1 MKKIVLKAFVVAA
14 LLTGT
19 TTFISCGS
27 DEPEVIGGGTGTGTN
42 QEGTKLEGKVTG
54 TITLDASK
62 EYKLTG
68 SYIIEDGGKLI
79 IPAGTKITV
88 TGTGTEAYIAV
99 LMGGKIDIQGTAS
112 KPVTMSSANGK
123 PGDWGGLT
131 ICGKAT
137 TTAGVEAEAEVGGFK
152 YGGTADTDNSGSIK
166 NLIIKGTGASINS
179 ESQYNGISLYAVG
192 SGTIIEDVAVIDG
205 SDDGIE
211 FFGGTVSVKNIY
223 LENNEDDSIDWTEG
237 WNGTVE
243 NAYVSHTKAGF
254 STVLEG
260 DKANKNPKFINLTA
274 VSTVE
279 EVVKDKPTTALQFKK
294 QSGATITGLSLT
306 GYQKNIDMKD
316 NGKLSNVKIEGEDA
330 NPATNYTKAA
340 TVNVKDFSWV
350 NSSVDVNTDLLQG
363 TVTGEVTLDPS
374 IAYKL
379 TGSYIVQDGGKL
391 TIPAGTKITVTGSGT
406 EAYIAVLMG
415 GKIDIQGTASNPV
428 TMSSPNA
435 KPGDWGGLTICGKA
449 TTTAGVGA
457 EAEVGGFK
465 YGGTA
470 NADNSGSIK
479 YLIIKGTGASINSES
494 QYNGVSLYAV
504 GSGTTIENVAVID
517 GSDDGIEFFGGTV
530 SVKNI
535 YLENNEDDSID
546 WTEGWNG
553 TVENAY
559 ISHSKNGFST
569 ALEGDK
575 ANNNPKF
582 VNLTAVSTVEGT
594 ALQFKKESGA
604 TITGLSL
611 TGYGKNIDMKDN
623 GALSNVKI
631 EGEDANPATN
641 YTKAA
646 TVNVKD
652 FGWVNSSVDVNSD
665 LLQGTVTGEVTLD
678 PSVAYKLTGSYIVQ
692 AGGKLIIPAGTK
704 ITVTGS
710 GTEAYIAVLMGG
722 KIEIQGTESTP
733 VIMSSPKGKPG
744 DWGGLTICG
753 KATTTAGVK
762 AEAEVGGFKY
772 GGTSDADSS
781 GSIKNLVIKGTG
793 ASINSESQYNGIS
806 LYAVGSGTVIEN
818 VAVIDGADDGIEFF
832 GGTVSVKNIYLEN
845 NEDDS
850 IDWTEG
856 WNGTVEN
863 SYISHSKEGFSTALE
878 GDKANNNPKFI
889 NLTAVS
895 SVNGTA
901 LQFKKESGAIITN
914 LHLDGYDKNIDMK
927 DNGKLSNVKI
937 DGADASKEDAY
948 NEGTKVDTSK
958 WSWKNASL

>member
-19 TTFISCGS
+19 TTFVSCGS
-27 DEPEVIGGGTGTGTN
+27 DEPAVIGGGTGTGTN
-42 QEGTKLEGKVTG
+42 QEGIKLEGKVAG
-54 TITLDASK
+54 TMTLDASK
-62 EYKLTG
+62 TYNLTG
-68 SYIIEDGGKLI
+68 SYIVEDGGKLV
-79 IPAGTKITV
+79 IPAGTKINV
-88 TGTGTEAYIAV
+88 TGKGTEAFIAV
-99 LMGGKIDIQGTAS
+99 LMGGQIDIQGTAS
-112 KPVTMSSANGK
+112 KPVIMTSPNGK

-137 TTAGVEAEAEVGGFK
+137 TTAGVDAEAEVGGFK
-152 YGGTADTDNSGSIK
+152 YGGTADADNSGTIQY
-166 NLIIKGTGASINS
+166 LMIKGTGASINS
-179 ESQYNGISLYAVG
+179 ESQYNGI
-192 SGTIIEDVAVIDG
+192 
-205 SDDGIE
+205 
-211 FFGGTVSVKNIY
+211 
-223 LENNEDDSIDWTEG
+223 
-237 WNGTVE
+237 
-243 NAYVSHTKAGF
+243 
-254 STVLEG
+254 
-260 DKANKNPKFINLTA
+260 
-274 VSTVE
+274 
-279 EVVKDKPTTALQFKK
+279 
-294 QSGATITGLSLT
+294 
-306 GYQKNIDMKD
+306 
-316 NGKLSNVKIEGEDA
+316 
-330 NPATNYTKAA
+330 
-340 TVNVKDFSWV
+340 
-350 NSSVDVNTDLLQG
+350 
-363 TVTGEVTLDPS
+363 
-374 IAYKL
+374 
-379 TGSYIVQDGGKL
+379 
-391 TIPAGTKITVTGSGT
+391 
-406 EAYIAVLMG
+406 
-415 GKIDIQGTASNPV
+415 
-428 TMSSPNA
+428 
-435 KPGDWGGLTICGKA
+435 
-449 TTTAGVGA
+449 
-457 EAEVGGFK
+457 
-465 YGGTA
+465 
-470 NADNSGSIK
+470 
-479 YLIIKGTGASINSES
+479 
-494 QYNGVSLYAV
+494 SLYAV

-553 TVENAY
+553 TVTNSY
-559 ISHSKNGFST
+559 ISHTKEGFST

-582 VNLTAVSTVEGT
+582 VNLTAISTQGGT

-611 TGYGKNIDMKDN
+611 TGYAKNIEMKDD
-623 GALSNVKI
+623 GKLSNVKI
-631 EGEDANPATN
+631 DGQDANPTAN

-646 TVNVKD
+646 TVNAKD
-652 FGWVNSSVDVNSD
+652 FSWVNSSVHADAN
-665 LLQGTVTGEVTLD
+665 LLQGKVTGTVTLD
-678 PSVAYKLTGSYIVQ
+678 PSIAYKLTGSYIVE
-692 AGGKLIIPAGTK
+692 AGAKLVIPAGTK
-704 ITVTGS
+704 IEVTGT
-710 GTEAYIAVLMGG
+710 GTEAFIAVLMGG
-722 KIEIQGTESTP
+722 QIDIQGTESNP
-733 VIMSSPKGKPG
+733 VVMSSPNGKPG

-753 KATTTAGVK
+753 KATTTAGSG

-895 SVNGTA
+895 TVKGTG
-901 LQFKKESGAIITN
+901 LQFKKESGATITN
-914 LHLDGYDKNIDMK
+914 LHLHGYGKNIDMK
-927 DNGKLSNVKI
+927 DDGKLSNVQI
-937 DGADASKEDAY
+937 DGADASTEADYMK
-948 NEGTKVDTSK
+948 GTKVDTSS